1 MNLVERLA
9 DLLEKQESMTEEEY
23 EQEKGILLEDAKQI
37 EEELELFRRILKEL
51 G

>member
-9 DLLEKQESMTEEEY
+9 DLLEKQDSMTEEEY
-23 EQEKGILLEDAKQI
+23 EQEKRILLEDAGQI
-37 EEELELFRRILKEL
+37 EEVLEVFRRILKEL